1 MPYRNIRVI
10 PKAKQTKILEEAWGL
25 KVYVTAAAE
34 KGKANKAVIE
44 ALADHFGVKK
54 SQIWFISGLR
64 SRYKVVEIRRA
75 DDQRA

>member
-10 PKAKQTKILEEAWGL
+10 PKAKQAKVVEEGWGL

-44 ALADHFGVKK
+44 VLANHFGVKK
-54 SQIWFISGLR
+54 DCIRFITGLR
-64 SRYKVVEIRRA
+64 SRNKVVEIKI
-75 DDQRA
+75 

>member
-10 PKAKQTKILEEAWGL
+10 PKAKQAKILEENWGL
-25 KVYVTAAAE
+25 KVYVTAPAE

-54 SQIWFISGLR
+54 DQIRFIAGFR
-64 SRYKVVEIRRA
+64 SRNKVVEIRK
-75 DDQRA
+75 